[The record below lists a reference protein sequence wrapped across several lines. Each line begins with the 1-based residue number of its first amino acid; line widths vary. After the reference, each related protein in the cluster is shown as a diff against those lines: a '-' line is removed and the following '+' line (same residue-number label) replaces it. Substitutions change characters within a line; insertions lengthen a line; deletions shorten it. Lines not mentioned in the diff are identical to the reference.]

1 MAVVR
6 IIINSSPNLTWPL
19 HIDRSFLNQ
28 IPITLLCLVVAMWQS
43 LPRANEASKKRR
55 LDGLGLV
62 IFAFMLTSFL
72 LLVDFGG
79 RDNVPVISVLA
90 VVFALS
96 AISFVLVEH
105 YWAVQ
110 PMMPPSL
117 VKQSGVWAYCIV
129 QLFLLCAMVT
139 VSQ

>member
-6 IIINSSPNLTWPL
+6 VIIRSRPKFTWPL
-19 HIDRSFLNQ
+19 PINRSFLGQ
-28 IPITLLCLVVAMWQS
+28 IPIALLCLVVAMWQS
-43 LPRANEASKKRR
+43 LPGANEGSKKRR

-62 IFAFMLTSFL
+62 TFAFMLTSFL

-79 RDNVPVISVLA
+79 KDNVPVIFVLA
-90 VVFALS
+90 VAFAIS
-96 AISFVLVEH
+96 AISFVLVER

-110 PMMPPSL
+110 PMIPPSL

-139 VSQ
+139 VSP

>member
-1 MAVVR
+1 MVCV
-6 IIINSSPNLTWPL
+6 IIDSSPNFTWPL
-19 HIDRSFLNQ
+19 HIDRSFLGQ
-28 IPITLLCLVVAMWQS
+28 IPITLFCLVVAMWQS
-43 LPRANEASKKRR
+43 LPQANVASKKRR

-62 IFAFMLTSFL
+62 TFAFMLTSFL

-90 VVFALS
+90 VVFAFS
-96 AISFVLVEH
+96 AISFVFVEH

-117 VKQSGVWAYCIV
+117 VKQNGVWAYCVV

-139 VSQ
+139 VCQ

>member
-6 IIINSSPNLTWPL
+6 VINDSSPSFSWPL
-19 HIDRSFLNQ
+19 HIDRSFLGQ
-28 IPITLLCLVVAMWQS
+28 IPITLLCLGVAMLQS

-55 LDGLGLV
+55 LDGPGLV
-62 IFAFMLTSFL
+62 TFAFMLTSFL
-72 LLVDFGG
+72 LLVDVGG
-79 RDNVPVISVLA
+79 RDNVPVISGLA

-105 YWAVQ
+105 YWAAQ
-110 PMMPPSL
+110 PMIPPSL

>member
-1 MAVVR
+1 MIDLR
-6 IIINSSPNLTWPL
+6 PNSTWPL
-19 HIDRSFLNQ
+19 HNDRSFLGQ
-28 IPITLLCLVVAMWQS
+28 VPITLLCFVVAMWQS

-62 IFAFMLTSFL
+62 TFAFMLTSFL

-79 RDNVPVISVLA
+79 KDNVPVISVLA
-90 VVFALS
+90 AVFGFS